1 MITSTVI
8 QMVDKYVGN
17 MYILNVQK
25 VNIQKLTEK

>member
-1 MITSTVI
+1 MITSTVV
-8 QMVDKYVGN
+8 QMVDKYVDN